1 MSAENQKAGHQ
12 SLELDVSLNS
22 DVRPFGDS
30 LGLIQAT
37 DPLLGTSVLLQ
48 QKLLTVLNL
57 KDGLDLETR
66 YDKSI

>member
-1 MSAENQKAGHQ
+1 MLH
-12 SLELDVSLNS
+12 DP

-30 LGLIQAT
+30 LGLVQTT

-57 KDGLDLETR
+57 SDGLDLETR